1 MDSRFNRKIKM
12 YTLKVLK
19 QTALSMQRITH
30 LHVRALLLSHV
41 DVDVA

>member
-19 QTALSMQRITH
+19 QTALSMQRITQ
-30 LHVRALLLSHV
+30 LPVRALLLSHV